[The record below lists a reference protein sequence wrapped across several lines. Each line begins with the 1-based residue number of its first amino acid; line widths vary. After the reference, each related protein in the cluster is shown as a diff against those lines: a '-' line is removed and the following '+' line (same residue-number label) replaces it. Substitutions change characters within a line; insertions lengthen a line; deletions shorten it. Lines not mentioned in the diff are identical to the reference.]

1 MLRKNI
7 KIYYFWKKNLGDFSI
22 NYVYKYVNRKLAKKS
37 PIFLHVK
44 IVIIHVVKKVTIK
57 NTNLLQNING

>member
-22 NYVYKYVNRKLAKKS
+22 NYVYKYVNRKLAKNRQY
-37 PIFLHVK
+37 FYM
-44 IVIIHVVKKVTIK
+44 
-57 NTNLLQNING
+57 